1 MKKTNKAKRI
11 RFIHNTCTLSRST
24 TATETC
30 YDCIDHIDSGQY
42 LAECTG
48 AKSHEGISGSV
59 FSSRHQP
66 SSPHWLQLP
75 SHVNNPKFILVLDSL
90 LAVCLCSDDL
100 FRVMRQSVNL
110 AFCRSF
116 SFRRQHGLSR
126 RYYISWWFW
135 KWSCLT
141 SSE

>member
-1 MKKTNKAKRI
+1 MSKENFSYLICEGGNRTYLQSFNFVASKMLKSNRVSQFNEKTNKAGWI
-11 RFIHNTCTLSRST
+11 RFIQILTLSTS
-24 TATETC
+24 ATETC

-75 SHVNNPKFILVLDSL
+75 SHVNTPKLILVL
-90 LAVCLCSDDL
+90 CRFPTCSEGWAK
-100 FRVMRQSVNL
+100 VS
-110 AFCRSF
+110 
-116 SFRRQHGLSR
+116 
-126 RYYISWWFW
+126 I
-135 KWSCLT
+135 
-141 SSE
+141 